1 MSSARESV
9 RLSGVLRGQGQEAT
23 CTIQAIKV
31 TIPGGGVSA
40 LTKKRVVSVS
50 KTLPEGVYYL
60 SVNGEAPTAV
70 RYSNGHWLDAL

>member
-1 MSSARESV
+1 MSSTREAVSFT
-9 RLSGVLRGQGQEAT
+9 GVLRGQGQEAT
-23 CTIQAIKV
+23 CTVQAIKV
-31 TIPGGGVSA
+31 TVPGGGVSA

-50 KTLPEGVYYL
+50 KALPEGVYYL

>member
-1 MSSARESV
+1 MSSARDII

-31 TIPGGGVSA
+31 TLSGGGASA
-40 LTKKRVVSVS
+40 LTRKRVVNVA
-50 KTLPEGVYYL
+50 KTLPEGVYHL

-70 RYSNGHWLDAL
+70 RYSNGHWTDAL

>member
-1 MSSARESV
+1 MSSTREAVSFT
-9 RLSGVLRGQGQEAT
+9 GVLRGQGQEAT
-23 CTIQAIKV
+23 CTVQAIKV
-31 TIPGGGVSA
+31 TVPGGGA

-50 KTLPEGVYYL
+50 KALPEGVYHL